1 METAALIATAALQ
14 IVENFSMA
22 IIFAPAM
29 AWAAVW
35 GDCGE

>member
-14 IVENFSMA
+14 IVENWSLIFVLSPA
-22 IIFAPAM
+22 I